1 MKTAAV
7 EQFQRQRIA
16 FQICVDRVATFE
28 FRIVVANKT
37 TREETN
43 DKSFSKFRQ
52 RHRHIKK
59 EKQQQNI
66 GSMNQKEKR
75 GFYRPAA
82 DGAGSSRLYIL
93 KGFFI
98 FQ

>member
-66 GSMNQKEKR
+66 GSMNQKR
-75 GFYRPAA
+75 SGAFIGQQQTAPAA
-82 DGAGSSRLYIL
+82 VVYTS
-93 KGFFI
+93 
-98 FQ
+98 